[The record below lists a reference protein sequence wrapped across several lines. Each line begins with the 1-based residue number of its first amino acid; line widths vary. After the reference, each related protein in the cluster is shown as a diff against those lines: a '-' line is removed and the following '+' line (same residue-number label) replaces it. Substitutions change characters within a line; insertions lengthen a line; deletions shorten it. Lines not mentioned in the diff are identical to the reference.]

1 MFLVGVRKIICTA
14 TVLDAQELYS
24 WSIWKA
30 DVCIFLLRLEVF
42 VSEMYEALIWCWLN
56 NFLQADRCFELVK
69 CFKTFNFNLNF

>member
-24 WSIWKA
+24 WSTWKEDA
-30 DVCIFLLRLEVF
+30 CIFLLRSKVF
-42 VSEMYEALIWCWLN
+42 VSEMYEALIWWGLN

-69 CFKTFNFNLNF
+69 CFKIFNLN